1 MPTIKSTYNPSYL
14 LKNTHFNT
22 IFRTFF
28 AQETVNY
35 TRERINLS
43 DGDFLD
49 LDFIHNNSDTIL
61 IALHGLEGSSKSP
74 YIKAISKHFS
84 QNKMDVCAV
93 NFRGCSGED
102 NKYLYAYH
110 SGKTEDLHEVI
121 LYINSNN
128 DYKNIIIAGYSL
140 GGNVTLKYIGEQKF
154 NIPINVKSAIAI
166 SVPCDLASSSTVLTQ
181 KHNKLY
187 MQQFLRTLKKK
198 ILLKSQKFPDSFI
211 DVERIK
217 AAKNFKDYDDA
228 YTAPA
233 HGFKDAEDYWL
244 KNSSKQFLKNI
255 TIPTLIISAADDTFL
270 SKECYPIKIADENE
284 HITLEIPTYGGHVGF
299 NSKLIGKNG
308 FWLEKRIYEFSR
320 VILKIE
326 IQ

>member
-49 LDFIHNNSDTIL
+49 LDFIRNDSDTIL
-61 IALHGLEGSSKSP
+61 IALHGLEGSSNSP

-84 QNKMDVCAV
+84 HNKMDVCAV

-102 NKYLYAYH
+102 NRLLYAYH
-110 SGKTEDLHEVI
+110 SGKTEDLHEVVQ
-121 LYINSNN
+121 YINSNN
-128 DYKNIIIAGYSL
+128 DYKNIIIVGYSL
-140 GGNVTLKYIGEQKF
+140 GGNVTLKYIGEHKF
-154 NIPINVKSAIAI
+154 NIPNNIIAAIGI
-166 SVPCDLASSSTVLTQ
+166 SVPCDLTTSSSVLAE
-181 KHNKLY
+181 KRNSAY
-187 MQQFLRTLKKK
+187 MYQFLRTLKAKTLVK
-198 ILLKSQKFPDSFI
+198 LEKFPHSFI
-211 DVERIK
+211 DKEKVLN
-217 AAKNFKDYDDA
+217 AKNFRDFDDA

-233 HGFKDAEDYWL
+233 HGFKDAEDYWA
-244 KNSSKQFLKNI
+244 KNSSKQFLNSI
-255 TIPTLIISAADDTFL
+255 SMPTLIVNAADDTFL
-270 SKECYPIKIADENE
+270 SKECFPTEIAQKNSNVS
-284 HITLEIPTYGGHVGF
+284 LEIPKHGGHVGF

-308 FWLEKRIYEFSR
+308 FWLEKRIYEFVKSH
-320 VILKIE
+320 IKN
-326 IQ
+326 